1 MNILKKQREEEIK
14 RKERKAAE
22 YATRQEFELQKDL
35 NLSKKPKDSNRGP
48 AITELNPV
56 GAVLLQ
62 HKIDMLL
69 STISISSIDIFI
81 QILRL
86 LHCIAL
92 LGF

>member
-22 YATRQEFELQKDL
+22 YATKQEFELQKDL
-35 NLSKKPKDSNRGP
+35 KLCKKPKDSNRGP

-56 GAVLLQ
+56 GEVLLQ

-69 STISISSIDIFI
+69 STI
-81 QILRL
+81 
-86 LHCIAL
+86 
-92 LGF
+92 